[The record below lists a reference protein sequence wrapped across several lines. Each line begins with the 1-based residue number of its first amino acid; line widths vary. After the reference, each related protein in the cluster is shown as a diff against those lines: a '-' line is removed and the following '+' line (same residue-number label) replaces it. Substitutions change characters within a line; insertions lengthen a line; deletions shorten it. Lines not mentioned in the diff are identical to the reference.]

1 MLLSRTKNISFTVFY
16 PRLQKCPKSGED
28 LKAAI
33 MRVVEV
39 VGGKPN
45 YGGLVQSTKDILQ
58 QPKTGQGSN
67 TSVADFFNLAW
78 QQIATSTSN
87 YARAHNVECRLPA
100 VQPNAGL
107 LRAPFDHVASLL
119 ASVTGL
125 QEALAASMADATHG
139 NLQKLQSRY

>member
-1 MLLSRTKNISFTVFY
+1 MLLSRTKNISITIFE

-45 YGGLVQSTKDILQ
+45 YGGLVQSTKDVLQ

-87 YARAHNVECRLPA
+87 YARAHNVECSLP
-100 VQPNAGL
+100 VQSNAGL
-107 LRAPFDHVASLL
+107 LRAPFDQVASLL

-125 QEALAASMADATHG
+125 QEALAASMAGATHG

>member
-1 MLLSRTKNISFTVFY
+1 
-16 PRLQKCPKSGED
+16 
-28 LKAAI
+28 

-45 YGGLVQSTKDILQ
+45 YGGLVQSTKDVLHFG
-58 QPKTGQGSN
+58 PKTGQGSN

-87 YARAHNVECRLPA
+87 YARAHNVECSLPA

-107 LRAPFDHVASLL
+107 LRAPFNHVASLL

-125 QEALAASMADATHG
+125 QEALAASIADATHG